1 MTDQPAPA
9 DIEVEVED
17 EAWIAELGLARP
29 DIEALIVQACAL
41 ALSAPRLTD
50 MEGGAVV
57 ILLADDAAVR
67 DLNARFRGQ
76 DKATNVLSF
85 PASANPEG
93 LLGDIA
99 LALGVCA
106 REAREQGKSL
116 ANHVRHM
123 TVHGTLHLLGYDHD
137 IDAEAEIMEALECTL
152 LAELGVPDPYGAPA
166 QDHG

>member
-1 MTDQPAPA
+1 MTDRPAPA

-17 EAWIAELGLARP
+17 EAWIAELGLKLAE
-29 DIEALIVQACAL
+29 IEALMIKACSA

-50 MEGGAVV
+50 LKGGAVV
-57 ILLADDAAVR
+57 ILLTDDAAVH

-76 DKATNVLSF
+76 DKTTNVLSF
-85 PASANPEG
+85 PAVANLEG
-93 LLGDIA
+93 HLGDIA

-106 REAREQGKSL
+106 REAQEQGKSL
-116 ANHVRHM
+116 ANHACHM

-137 IDAEAEIMEALECTL
+137 IDAEAEVMEALERTL
-152 LAELGVPDPYGAPA
+152 LADLGVPDPYGAPA